1 MAYDVGDTGRMAYD
15 VGDTALFRLDIQNF
29 DGTTV
34 AAVTIKAPDG
44 TETPGTPTPSG
55 GGATW
60 TVLVPLSQ
68 AGTWYIGWTVTGT
81 GSGTQWDSADADP
94 PPPAEVAQDDVR
106 LLMADNDPANRIFST
121 KQIAQF
127 LRLNDGDVRRAAA
140 QALDVIASNE
150 AMVSKVIKTQDLSTD
165 GAKVAEALRKQAT
178 ELRRQADD
186 GEGDAA
192 STGFEIAEY
201 NPYPHHPGWRY

>member
-1 MAYDVGDTGRMAYD
+1 MAYDVGNIA
-15 VGDTALFRLDIQNF
+15 VFRLDIGNY

-34 AAVTIKAPDG
+34 ASVEVKAPDG
-44 TETPGTPTPSG
+44 TVVTPALTPTSSNN
-55 GGATW
+55 GATW
-60 TVLVPLSQ
+60 TVLVPLGQ
-68 AGTWYIGWTVTGT
+68 AGVWWVGWHVTGT
-81 GSGTQWDSADADP
+81 GALTQWDSAEAEVP
-94 PPPAEVAQDDVR
+94 PPPTVAQDDVR
-106 LLMADNDPANRIFST
+106 LLIADTDTAHRIFST
-121 KQIAQF
+121 KQIDQF

-165 GAKVAEALRKQAT
+165 GAKVAESLRKQAA

-201 NPYPHHPGWRY
+201 EPYPRRPGWPY